1 MKQRRCDRADRRVMV
16 AWLVCILAFVVVIN
30 PIFLNVDAA
39 KGG

>member
-16 AWLVCILAFVVVIN
+16 AWLVCILAFAVVVN
-30 PIFLNVDAA
+30 PILLDIQAA